1 MARYKDRKNPEAGQ
15 TIALLAVFIVVLFVF
30 ASLAIDVGVLFTAR
44 TSAQHVADAAALAGV
59 FTFTDPCTASPLP
72 TGCPAGSTS
81 QPAAAINAA
90 KATAGK
96 NSVMGQSVT
105 LADTFAVCSTL
116 PTTFSAGS
124 QGAICVDTPNRRV
137 TVVVARQGTNG
148 IATYFARVISPDLVS
163 VRVHATA
170 EAGSGATG
178 SKCVKPVYIPNTILT
193 TLNPP
198 SAACTSTP
206 KQIIFDPANNNQL
219 TDWAKSKLGQ
229 CVNMRPTRPSDSGL
243 PAPGQFFSL
252 DFGSGA
258 NTYRCVWANC
268 LNTPSCNAD
277 TAAIQ
282 CNNSYPVKTGDMVGP
297 LKQGVNGLI
306 GSPQDTW
313 ISVDQYQTALGV
325 SSTSR
330 SLVIAPVWDNCSQPI
345 TTGTAGQTAK
355 VLGFIEVFVDQL
367 SNSAVPGCLGATSGT
382 GGGGSWVEAHLVNQ
396 ISCGTSTGTIAGS
409 TATGP
414 YGVPIRLVKTP

>member
-1 MARYKDRKNPEAGQ
+1 MPRHKDRNNPEAGQ
-15 TIALLAVFIVVLFVF
+15 TIALLAVFIAVLFVF

-81 QPAAAINAA
+81 QPTAAINAA

-96 NSVMGQSVT
+96 NSIMGQSVT
-105 LADTFAVCSTL
+105 LADTFTVCSAL
-116 PTTFSAGS
+116 PTTFATGS
-124 QGAICVDTPNRRV
+124 QGAICVDKANQRV
-137 TVVVARQGTNG
+137 TVVVGRQGSNG

-170 EAGSGATG
+170 EAGTGATG
-178 SKCVKPVYIPNTILT
+178 SKCVKPVYIPNTILSSLGPGGCT
-193 TLNPP
+193 T
-198 SAACTSTP
+198 TP
-206 KQIIFDPANNNQL
+206 KQIIFDPANSNQL
-219 TDWAKSKLGQ
+219 TAWAKSKLGQ

-277 TAAIQ
+277 ISEIQ
-282 CNNSYPVKTGDMVGP
+282 CKGSYPVKTGDMVGP

-313 ISVDQYQTALGV
+313 ISIDQYQTPLGV
-325 SSTSR
+325 SSTSK

-345 TTGTAGQTAK
+345 TSGTAGQTAK
-355 VLGFIEVFVDQL
+355 VLGFVEVFVDQL
-367 SNSAVPGCLGATSGT
+367 SNSAVPGCLGASTGT

-396 ISCGTSTGTIAGS
+396 ISCGTSDGTIAGS
-409 TATGP
+409 TVTGP
-414 YGVPIRLVKTP
+414 YGAPIRLVKTP